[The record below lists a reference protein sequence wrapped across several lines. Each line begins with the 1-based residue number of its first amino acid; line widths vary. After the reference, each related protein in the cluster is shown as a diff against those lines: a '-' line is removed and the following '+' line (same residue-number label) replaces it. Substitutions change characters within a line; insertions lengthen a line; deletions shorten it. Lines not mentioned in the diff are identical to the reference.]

1 MGFVTGLTGVVYFIT
16 CIILVIVVLMQEPK
30 GGGLSSAFG
39 GSGLDTAFGAS
50 IGRKMSSFTVWLA
63 VFFLIL
69 TIGLAILTKTSSG
82 AMSGSMMQGVEKT
95 HAPAGPGEQPADQQ
109 KGGAPGEQKG
119 AQTPKSP
126 QGSTPGPG
134 AQTPAAPGEDR

>member
-63 VFFLIL
+63 VFFL
-69 TIGLAILTKTSSG
+69 SG